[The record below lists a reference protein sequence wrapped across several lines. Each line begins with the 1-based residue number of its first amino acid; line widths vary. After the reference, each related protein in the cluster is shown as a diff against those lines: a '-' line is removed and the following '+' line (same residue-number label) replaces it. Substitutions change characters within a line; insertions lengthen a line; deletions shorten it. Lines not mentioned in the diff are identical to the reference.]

1 MIALQTTE
9 QETEQNR
16 HESRQKVEEV
26 QSALRAA
33 TTQLHAVEKE
43 RRDAKTTLEQY
54 QEDVRV
60 LQTIIDEEQ
69 EKAKSEINHILSS
82 FKGMEKTILERQEHF
97 DSLLRV

>member
-1 MIALQTTE
+1 MHYAE

-26 QSALRAA
+26 QSALRDA
-33 TTQLHAVEKE
+33 TSQLQSVEKE

-60 LQTIIDEEQ
+60 LHTIIDEEQ
-69 EKAKSEINHILSS
+69 AKAKSEIKDILSE
-82 FKGMEKTILERQEHF
+82 FRQMEKTILYRQEQF
-97 DSLLRV
+97 DLLLRV